1 MIERIKKQSPKKLLI
16 MIVNLVRM
24 TMLNVLHMGKVTASL
39 IQNINPSTEIAVGGG
54 KTDPQT
60 QCIY

>member
-39 IQNINPSTEIAVGGG
+39 IQNINPSTEIAVGGEN
-54 KTDPQT
+54 
-60 QCIY
+60 